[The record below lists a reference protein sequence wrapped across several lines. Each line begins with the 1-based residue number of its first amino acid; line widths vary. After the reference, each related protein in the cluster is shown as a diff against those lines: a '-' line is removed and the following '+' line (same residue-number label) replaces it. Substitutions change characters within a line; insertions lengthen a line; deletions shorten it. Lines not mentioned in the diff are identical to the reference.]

1 MKLSKFKEIRMEL
14 YRLTFEIGYDGENMQ
29 LYEQL
34 SQALDTLDSLGIEQG
49 LLDAET
55 LNYIEKET

>member
-1 MKLSKFKEIRMEL
+1 MKLNKFKKLRKEL
-14 YRLTFEIGYDGENMQ
+14 YKLTLEVGFDGENMQ

-49 LLDAET
+49 ILDTDT
-55 LNYIEKET
+55 LNYIEKGK